1 MQINTLI
8 TAFRKSVC
16 TTVSVTMLFAPT
28 WAMGTDTNMKAIGR
42 EAQSF
47 ATGEA
52 NNFKAN
58 PPKLVGTDLQ
68 IPMKDGTSLSF
79 GTGELS
85 NKSDSLNRQW
95 TPEEALQNPHL

>member
-58 PPKLVGTDLQ
+58 PPKLVGNDLQ
-68 IPMKDGTSLSF
+68 IPMKDGTSLS
-79 GTGELS
+79 
-85 NKSDSLNRQW
+85 
-95 TPEEALQNPHL
+95 

>member
-16 TTVSVTMLFAPT
+16 TIVSVTMLFAST

-47 ATGEA
+47 ATEQAGDI
-52 NNFKAN
+52 KAN
-58 PPKLVGTDLQ
+58 PPTLVESVRNFVSMG
-68 IPMKDGTSLSF
+68 
-79 GTGELS
+79 
-85 NKSDSLNRQW
+85 
-95 TPEEALQNPHL
+95 

>member
-47 ATGEA
+47 ATEQAGDI
-52 NNFKAN
+52 KAN
-58 PPKLVGTDLQ
+58 PPALVGN
-68 IPMKDGTSLSF
+68 
-79 GTGELS
+79 ELGVS
-85 NKSDSLNRQW
+85 GFLCLGRLFQGQPN
-95 TPEEALQNPHL
+95 EAALCI